1 MKGDL
6 AKAQREA
13 LRYIR
18 TQKNPAVPLSF
29 RGKQMLGLST
39 EKGMIPISKQVGSSG
54 SWSTAYLSFADEKP
68 TVFIETSDEKGEDLS
83 KDVLVAIN
91 EQGHHPHIPIIEY
104 FGTGQN
110 GTKIYKMPL
119 YDTQSELA
127 MESRYGRVIDILRE
141 GVDYWYKSMTRQER
155 IDYATN
161 LAKGDWDKIVMVN
174 IQRNAFIKYLEDIAN
189 YPTLMEPHF
198 LSQKDKDTLS
208 SIIKDLKVMN
218 DYLTA
223 NDMFYLFEF
232 PTRNLALDGNQQLIL
247 LDVIYPSSTG

>member
-1 MKGDL
+1 MIGDL

-39 EKGMIPISKQVGSSG
+39 QKGMIPITKQVGSSG
-54 SWSTAYLSFADEKP
+54 SWSTAYLSFMDEKP
-68 TVFIETSDEKGEDLS
+68 TVFIETSDKKGEDLS

-91 EQGHHPHIPIIEY
+91 EQGRRPHIPIIEY
-104 FGTGQN
+104 FGTGPEN
-110 GTKIYKMPL
+110 TKIYKMPL

-127 MESRYGRVIDILRE
+127 MKSRYERVINILRE
-141 GVDYWYKSMTRQER
+141 GVDYWFRAMTRQEK
-155 IDYATN
+155 DYVHT
-161 LAKGDWDKIVMVN
+161 LGFDLEFQKMK
-174 IQRNAFIKYLEDIAN
+174 RKFFIKYLEDIAN

-198 LSQKDKDTLS
+198 LSQKDKETLS
-208 SIIKDLKVMN
+208 SIIEDLKVMN

-223 NDMFYLFEF
+223 NNMVYFFEF

-247 LDVIYPSSTG
+247 LDVMYPSEGEGW

>member
-13 LRYIR
+13 LRYII

-39 EKGMIPISKQVGSSG
+39 EKGMIPVSKQVGKSG
-54 SWSTAYLSFADEKP
+54 AWSTAYLSFVDEKP
-68 TVFIETSDEKGEDLS
+68 TVFIETSGEDIS

-104 FGTGQN
+104 FGTGRG

-127 MESRYGRVIDILRE
+127 MKSRYGKVIDILRQATE
-141 GVDYWYKSMTRQER
+141 DWYTSMTRQER
-155 IDYATN
+155 YDYAN
-161 LAKGDWDKIVMVN
+161 NVGVWDKIVLNN
-174 IQRNAFIKYLEDIAN
+174 IQRNAFIKYLEDVAN

-208 SIIKDLKVMN
+208 SIIEDLKVMN
-218 DYLTA
+218 TYLTD
-223 NDMFYLFEF
+223 NDMVYFFEF

-247 LDVIYPSSTG
+247 LDVMYPYEI